1 MNVKD
6 FENVESQK
14 PGRGGALRRMVTA
27 ALMLALVFA
36 SNYLRVTMPVAVGGV
51 TAFTLANIMCS
62 LSGLLTGPW
71 WGFLSAGL
79 GSALYDLTNPNYVA
93 EAPITFITKGM
104 YGLVAGLVFHYVF
117 VRLLKKEKDFYPGLV
132 VSTACAAVGYLI
144 AYSIKNYF
152 YNGMFIE
159 GYTTAAQC
167 WAVVVAKLPAT
178 ITNGVLAVIFAPIL
192 CVAIRKALHASRLD
206 RSLA

>member
-1 MNVKD
+1 
-6 FENVESQK
+6 
-14 PGRGGALRRMVTA
+14 MV
-27 ALMLALVFA
+27 
-36 SNYLRVTMPVAVGGV
+36 
-51 TAFTLANIMCS
+51 
-62 LSGLLTGPW
+62 
-71 WGFLSAGL
+71 SA
-79 GSALYDLTNPNYVA
+79 
-93 EAPITFITKGM
+93 
-104 YGLVAGLVFHYVF
+104 
-117 VRLLKKEKDFYPGLV
+117 
-132 VSTACAAVGYLI
+132 ACAAVGYLI

-167 WAVVVAKLPAT
+167 WAVVVAKMPAT

>member
-71 WGFLSAGL
+71 WGFLAAGL

-104 YGLVAGLVFHYVF
+104 YGLVAGLVFHYLF
-117 VRLLKKEKDFYPGLV
+117 VRLL
-132 VSTACAAVGYLI
+132 
-144 AYSIKNYF
+144 
-152 YNGMFIE
+152 
-159 GYTTAAQC
+159 Q
-167 WAVVVAKLPAT
+167 
-178 ITNGVLAVIFAPIL
+178 
-192 CVAIRKALHASRLD
+192 
-206 RSLA
+206 